1 MAVFMG
7 FLRHIGF
14 KGHAPEGREAT
25 SRGCNPRLVR
35 VDLLS
40 PAPRRGAGE
49 GGGED
54 AKREGWP
61 APRRGAGES
70 RVRGRVLQGSHPRLI
85 STAPSGLRGKGIREF
100 LTFQPVSQ

>member
-14 KGHAPEGREAT
+14 KGHAPEGREAD
-25 SRGCNPRLVR
+25 SRGWNPRLMSVY
-35 VDLLS
+35 LLS

-70 RVRGRVLQGSHPRLI
+70 RVRGRVLRGSHPRLI

-100 LTFQPVSQ
+100 LTFQPASQ